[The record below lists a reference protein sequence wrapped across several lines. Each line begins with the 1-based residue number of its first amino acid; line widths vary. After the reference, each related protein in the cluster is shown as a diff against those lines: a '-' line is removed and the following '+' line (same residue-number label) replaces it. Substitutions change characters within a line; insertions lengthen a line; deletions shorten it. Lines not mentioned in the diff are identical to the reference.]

1 MYLLCPCHLDSQ
13 KPAQAKGAKMIPGSP
28 ENDTEK
34 IGFIRFL
41 HNRRWLFW
49 KFLSLCGFV
58 WFLQIFHTHE
68 TRSQGDKEMG
78 REGDMETGRQG
89 DRETRTLYR
98 GTTAATIH
106 LEAYFGS
113 VMTNCIRDGHF
124 SLSLSR
130 CSSVRL
136 LQLSEAMN
144 SQH

>member
-89 DRETRTLYR
+89 DQDALQ
-98 GTTAATIH
+98 G
-106 LEAYFGS
+106 
-113 VMTNCIRDGHF
+113 NHF
-124 SLSLSR
+124 SNNPHRGVLRQCDDKLHQRSTFFVVLHLD
-130 CSSVRL
+130 V
-136 LQLSEAMN
+136 LQLDCSN
-144 SQH
+144 YPRL